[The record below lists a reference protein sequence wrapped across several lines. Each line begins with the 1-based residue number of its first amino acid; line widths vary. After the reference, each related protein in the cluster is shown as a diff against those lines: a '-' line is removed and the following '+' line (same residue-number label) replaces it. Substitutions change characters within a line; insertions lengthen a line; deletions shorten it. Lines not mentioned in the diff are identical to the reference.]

1 MEDLER
7 HEMHLERIHPSGAE
21 EWLCP
26 TCGRRFLMR
35 WPPSYSK
42 IVLEPGDEL
51 AIHSGGKGGLQMGR
65 TQVSAEEML
74 LGALPGDSIASMEF
88 LGEPAADPE
97 ADDPDI
103 ELSDS
108 LLEPWRRFLDSSDA
122 S

>member
-7 HEMHLERIHPSGAE
+7 HEMQLDRIHPSGAE
-21 EWLCP
+21 EWHCP

-65 TQVSAEEML
+65 AQVSADEML
-74 LGALPGDSIASMEF
+74 LGALPADDVTRMEF
-88 LGEPAADPE
+88 LGDLAGDAQADE
-97 ADDPDI
+97 PDI

-108 LLEPWRRFLDSSDA
+108 LLEPWRRFLDASD